1 MNSKAFNERFQTVWM
16 SLPNYM
22 KHSISGCIDR
32 FSIDV
37 QIHFSDEIV
46 GLAEKKNG
54 LIYPACLLLVEGNN
68 WHFAFREILGFAPDK
83 VLDDLIRHEIIHAFL
98 VSEERS
104 PSIQGQHELSLLQS
118 GGHLSCDDEELI
130 GRINVSLGANES
142 AAGKWLEGFYDRVRA
157 I

>member
-1 MNSKAFNERFQTVWM
+1 MTSEAFNDRFQSVWA
-16 SLPNYM
+16 SLPDYM
-22 KHSISGCIDR
+22 IDSISACIDR

-46 GLAEKKNG
+46 GLAEMKNG
-54 LIYPACLLLVEGNN
+54 LIYPACLLLVKGNN
-68 WHFAFREILGFAPDK
+68 WHFAFREILGSAPDK

-98 VSEERS
+98 VSEERL
-104 PSIQGQHELSLLQS
+104 PSIQGQIELSLFQS
-118 GGHLSCDDEELI
+118 GGHLFCDDEELI

-142 AAGKWLEGFYDRVRA
+142 AAGKWLEGSYGSVGS